1 MNWQRFNKVS
11 SFSGETSGIVK
22 KNFIITAALL
32 SSLFL
37 AAIVNLLYI
46 ADNLN
51 NKADARSSLLLQKAL
66 TNRQEKIRANLM
78 DNADWGEA
86 YNNLH
91 KQVNVK
97 WAWDSQNLGESLY
110 TNYQY
115 EGVFVLSPAGETR
128 YS

>member
-1 MNWQRFNKVS
+1 MREILISESAW
-11 SFSGETSGIVK
+11 EEMTC
-22 KNFIITAALL
+22 
-32 SSLFL
+32 LF
-37 AAIVNLLYI
+37 AP
-46 ADNLN
+46 
-51 NKADARSSLLLQKAL
+51 SL
-66 TNRQEKIRANLM
+66 TNRQEKIRTNLM

-128 YS
+128 YSVIEALLNKSNFC